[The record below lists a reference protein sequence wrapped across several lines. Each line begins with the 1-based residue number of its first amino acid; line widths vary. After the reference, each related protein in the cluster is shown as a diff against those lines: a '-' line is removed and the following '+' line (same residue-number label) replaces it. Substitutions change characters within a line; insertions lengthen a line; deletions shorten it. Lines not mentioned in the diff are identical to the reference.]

1 AADAAA
7 QGYQAAYLKGGTAAL
22 GADRLRGDAGPV
34 RPHRGVSH
42 LNAATAPRACAPGPS
57 RPAGEPGL
65 LSWA

>member
-22 GADRLRGDAGPV
+22 GADRLRG
-34 RPHRGVSH
+34 RGVSH